1 MEYKKIKSQN
11 LSIEELREIWC
22 TEYCKPE
29 NPIYT
34 FDKVLVKFYED
45 MFDHAFFES
54 ANWKHKDKSI
64 LSLNRCSKMLWIKTT
79 LEDPEANLKQGYD
92 KKTKTYS
99 DDRRVALVK
108 GNYIVIIRFVRKKEA
123 KFITAF
129 DIDDD
134 ETLRIFN
141 GGPEWAGQKKWL

>member
-1 MEYKKIKSQN
+1 
-11 LSIEELREIWC
+11 
-22 TEYCKPE
+22 
-29 NPIYT
+29 
-34 FDKVLVKFYED
+34 

-54 ANWKHKDKSI
+54 DNWKYKDNSL
-64 LSLNRCSKMLWIKTT
+64 LSLNRCSKMLWIKAT
-79 LEDPEANLKQGYD
+79 LEDQEANLKQGYD

-123 KFITAF
+123 KFVTAF

-134 ETLRIFN
+134 QTLRIFTD
-141 GGPEWAGQKKWL
+141 GPDWTGQKKWL